1 MNLGYRD
8 GLVNTEA
15 LKELNRVE
23 IQSHFFFQHFKHIS
37 WCVAQVDVKL
47 GRVNFKKT
55 NNKNDAQHN
64 IYSATNFHRS
74 DQSRSAMGLW
84 HCVTRKIRATATDLR
99 NFETRRQYFCERSM
113 KRTWKWQTTH
123 GHGWEEDKIEKL
135 LGKFSEQQTL
145 NNANF

>member
-74 DQSRSAMGLW
+74 DLSRSAMGLCHPKDQSYGHRPSQFW
-84 HCVTRKIRATATDLR
+84 
-99 NFETRRQYFCERSM
+99 TRRQYFCERSM